1 MIVPLVRAI
10 GDERAGGSIHRALV
24 AASWTSAE
32 VLGRDDDHPDI
43 EPVAVCRFV
52 VGPGQA

>member
-10 GDERAGGSIHRALV
+10 GDGRVGGSIHRALV

-32 VLGRDDDHPDI
+32 VLGRDDDHPDT